1 MSATGVISGKVVAI
15 FYQNPSNFFKVLL
28 VKVTEND
35 LDYEEPEIVITG
47 SFGDVQKGK
56 VSLHR

>member
-35 LDYEEPEIVITG
+35 LEYDEPEIVITG
-47 SFGDVQKGK
+47 SFGEVQEGEE
-56 VSLHR
+56 